1 MNLEAT
7 HILLVK
13 GSDQASC
20 RARALNFFA
29 KSFLVKYDSVK
40 VVDDRSFAADNNIFW
55 EIAEAG
61 IKNNQ
66 QVLAKLVRELQ
77 ESGFEKITD
86 LARMP
91 QGYESKTLHTITH
104 LLDGFFGVD
113 TCFYNLEEDSHRLSE
128 QLSVTIRAQPRDYRV
143 LTVEC
148 SSEAGTSTDLL
159 AKIRKFES
167 GF

>member
-7 HILLVK
+7 HILLIK
-13 GSDQASC
+13 GPDQETC
-20 RARALNFFA
+20 RDRALNFFA
-29 KSFLVKYDSVK
+29 KNFLVKYDTVK
-40 VVDDRSFAADNNIFW
+40 VVDEQSFAADNQLFW
-55 EIAEAG
+55 EIIAEG
-61 IKNNQ
+61 TKNNQ

-77 ESGFEKITD
+77 ETGFEKISD
-86 LARMP
+86 LPRMG

-104 LLDGFFGVD
+104 LLDGFFGID
-113 TCFYNLEEDSHRLSE
+113 SCFYNLEEDSHWLSE
-128 QLSVTIRAQPRDYRV
+128 QLDATIREQPRNFRV

-148 SSEAGTSTDLL
+148 SSKAGTSTDLL

>member
-1 MNLEAT
+1 MNLDAT

-13 GSDQASC
+13 GPDQASC
-20 RARALNFFA
+20 RARVLNFFA
-29 KSFLVKYDSVK
+29 KNFLVKYDSVK
-40 VVDDRSFAADNNIFW
+40 VVDDRSFAADSNLFW
-55 EIAEAG
+55 EIVEAG
-61 IKNNQ
+61 IKDNQ

-77 ESGFEKITD
+77 ESGFEKLTD
-86 LARMP
+86 LPRIP
-91 QGYESKTLHTITH
+91 QGYESKTLHIITH

-113 TCFYNLEEDSHRLSE
+113 SCFYNLEEDSHWLSE
-128 QLSVTIRAQPRDYRV
+128 QLGATIRAQPRDFRV
-143 LTVEC
+143 LTVKC

>member
-1 MNLEAT
+1 MHLAAT

-13 GSDQASC
+13 GPDQRSC

-29 KSFLVKYDSVK
+29 KNFLVKYNSVR
-40 VVDDRSFAADNNIFW
+40 VVDDRSFAADNKLFW
-55 EIAEAG
+55 EIVEDG

-86 LARMP
+86 LTRMP

-113 TCFYNLEEDSHRLSE
+113 TCFYNLEEDSHRLSK
-128 QLSVTIRAQPRDYRV
+128 QLGVTIRKQPREFRV

-148 SSEAGTSTDLL
+148 SSEAGTSADLL
-159 AKIRKFES
+159 AKIRTFES
-167 GF
+167 GS